1 MKKLLFISMLLFS
14 ISSFAQDPWNPTRVY
29 CEIVGTGNLTGT
41 KVKIEIDFGQAK
53 HFWTGSTDKFLV
65 DKSGKEITFNSMVD
79 ALNYM
84 SQFGWRFEQAY
95 VVTEN
100 SSMSKQ
106 NVYHY
111 LLSKELSGD
120 TEMDS
125 GIYTR
130 RDFKDD
136 KIEKPKKEKVYK
148 EKERGNKGNDDVY
161 Y

>member
-1 MKKLLFISMLLFS
+1 MKKLLFLSMLLFS

-53 HFWTGSTDKFLV
+53 KFWSGSNDKFLV
-65 DKSGKEITFNSMVD
+65 DESGKEIKFNSMVD

-84 SQFGWRFEQAY
+84 AQFGWRFEQAY

-100 SSMSKQ
+100 STMSKQ

-111 LLSKELSGD
+111 LLSKELTGNEKVD
-120 TEMDS
+120 A

-130 RDFKDD
+130 GDYKD
-136 KIEKPKKEKVYK
+136 EKEEKQEESPKEKRK
-148 EKERGNKGNDDVY
+148 RSNDDIY
-161 Y
+161 